1 MVEIVCTSPCTS
13 PSEYTLPYDR
23 GGWEGQAQPV
33 LCSGAVGTLHNLA
46 MPSNHSSPKL
56 GEVAQGRRGL

>member
-1 MVEIVCTSPCTS
+1 MLGSTTQVL
-13 PSEYTLPYDR
+13 LPYDR

-33 LCSGAVGTLHNLA
+33 LCSGEVGTLPNLA